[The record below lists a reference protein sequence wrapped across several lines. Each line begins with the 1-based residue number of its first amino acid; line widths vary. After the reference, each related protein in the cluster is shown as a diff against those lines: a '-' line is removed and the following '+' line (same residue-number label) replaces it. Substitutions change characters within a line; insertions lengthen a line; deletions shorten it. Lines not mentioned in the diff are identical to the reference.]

1 MIELQHINV
10 KFLLQPQEGIDLEP
24 LIPVFHG
31 WIQEQPFPELLIDV
45 ADYRH
50 VPSGPGV
57 MIIGHEADYS
67 VDNTDG
73 RLGVRYARKEIL
85 NSNNHERLKQAARSA
100 LTALKRLEE
109 NTALPVKLRFGGN
122 EAEIVINDRL
132 LAPNRPEIQKALE
145 PELRKFADQ
154 LFGAGAYQL
163 TWQSDPRCLL
173 GAKLKASQQFD
184 VNKLIQNLQS

>member
-10 KFLLQPQEGIDLEP
+10 KFLLQPQEGIDLEA

-31 WIQEQPFPELLIDV
+31 WIQAQPFAELLIDV

-50 VPSGPGV
+50 VPDGPGV

-73 RLGVRYARKEIL
+73 RLGVRYNRKEIL
-85 NSNNHERLKQAARSA
+85 NSNNQERLRQAARSA
-100 LTALKRLEE
+100 LAACQTLEE
-109 NTALPVKLRFGGN
+109 DPRLNGKFRFDGRSF
-122 EAEIVINDRL
+122 EIVINDRL
-132 LAPNRPEIQKALE
+132 LAPNSPETRKAIEPEIRSL
-145 PELRKFADQ
+145 ADQ

-163 TWQSDPRCLL
+163 TWQSDPRRLSGVAIAANQAFSTEKLL
-173 GAKLKASQQFD
+173 ERLRD
-184 VNKLIQNLQS
+184 